1 MRFEFATAGRIVFG
15 QGSVGEVVDAAPS
28 LGSCCLMVTGKS
40 PHRWN
45 SLIDRLKN
53 RGVTTHVFKVPGEPS
68 TETVLAGV
76 SAAREHR
83 CDCVIAV
90 GGGSVI
96 DTGKAMAALM
106 TNPGDLTDYLEVI
119 GRAMPLTRHPAPYI
133 AVPTT
138 AGTGSEVTRNAVII
152 SREHRVK
159 VSLRSPLLLPRLV
172 VVDPGLTHTLPP
184 DITAST
190 GLDALTQLLES
201 YVSSGANPLTDGICR
216 EGLTRA
222 SRSLKAVYL
231 DGKDVAA
238 REDMALASLFSG
250 IALANAKLGAVHGF
264 AAAAGGQ
271 CNAPHGLVCACL
283 LPHVEGMNLKA
294 LRRRA
299 PDSPVLKRFEDVARI
314 LTGNPAARAEDG
326 IAWLN
331 ELCVHMNVPHL
342 TQIGIEEGHYTEIV
356 SGAKRASSMK
366 GNPIVLT
373 DEELTE
379 ILHRAQ

>member
-1 MRFEFATAGRIVFG
+1 MRFEFATAARIIFGEGTLAEAGTLAAGLGRCAL
-15 QGSVGEVVDAAPS
+15 VVTGRSAERAAPLLARLDAA
-28 LGSCCLMVTGKS
+28 
-40 PHRWN
+40 
-45 SLIDRLKN
+45 
-53 RGVTTHVFKVPGEPS
+53 GVAYETFAVAHEP
-68 TETVLAGV
+68 TVDLALAGTGR
-76 SAAREHR
+76 ARELGAGL
-83 CDCVIAV
+83 VIAF

-96 DTGKAMAALM
+96 DAGKAIAALL
-106 TNPGDLTDYLEVI
+106 TNPGDPFDYLEVI
-119 GRAMPLTRHPAPYI
+119 GRGQPLPNAAAPVI
-133 AVPTT
+133 AIPTT